1 MTKNELRDRL
11 KAGYTMDDIFLFSQG
26 QDCLIFKED
35 RFCAGEEIIYIPDL
49 FLNQIPTGTPICDD
63 ETIDDVVGHCYTGQ
77 DFIDQCEGDAD
88 LAERLFAYCDWQHP
102 SSAIPEID
110 DRDEEDDIRLK
121 IPRHLRDWTLRLCE
135 TVFDISLAAQ
145 HMLEEGEIE
154 CEDSRELFYT
164 IFQNAV
170 YFERQHPGPWE
181 QENYPG
187 DYLELV
193 DDFAYEILIENFG
206 KED

>member
-1 MTKNELRDRL
+1 MKKSELKEHL
-11 KAGYTMDDIFLFSQG
+11 KAGYTMDDIFAFSPG
-26 QDCLIFKED
+26 QDCVIFKAEK
-35 RFCAGEEIIYIPDL
+35 FESGEEIIYIPDI

-77 DFIDQCEGDAD
+77 DFIDQCEGDVG

-110 DRDEEDDIRLK
+110 DRDEEDDIRIK

-145 HMLEEGEIE
+145 HMLENGEIE
-154 CEDSRELFYT
+154 CDDSRELFYT

-170 YFERQHPGPWE
+170 EFERRHPEPLE
-181 QENYPG
+181 QNDYPG
-187 DYLELV
+187 VYMDLV
-193 DDFAYEILIENFG
+193 EEFAYEILKENYG
-206 KED
+206 K

>member
-11 KAGYTMDDIFLFSQG
+11 KAGYTMDDIFIFSQG
-26 QDCLIFKED
+26 QDCLIFKAD
-35 RFCAGEEIIYIPDL
+35 RFCAGEEIIYRPDL

-121 IPRHLRDWTLRLCE
+121 IPRHMRDWTLRLCE

-154 CEDSRELFYT
+154 CDDSRELFYT

-170 YFERQHPGPWE
+170 YFERQHPGPWD
-181 QENYPG
+181 QKDYPG
-187 DYLELV
+187 DYMELV
-193 DDFAYEILIENFG
+193 DDFAYRILLENFG